1 MKTLLERVS
10 GFAQKKP
17 TPVKRGGSSYD
28 STQQFCKREIER
40 YVAMYQQLKVED
52 QTARLIRD
60 MIDVL
65 LRRYHGYSIKEN
77 FGAHYHEMGL
87 PHGTKT
93 EFEHVIPAS
102 VARDLLLF
110 DRLTVDEALN
120 IPTCRLSAKN
130 HKTLNSTKLGSTTP
144 DIYWFWQRY
153 QALGIQLETHDGTD
167 VDTSTWNL
175 DSHYNYFICD
185 FKSFRNTNRTG
196 CFTGT

>member
-1 MKTLLERVS
+1 MASSFIKPLMERVS
-10 GFAQKKP
+10 DFAQKKP
-17 TPVKRGGSSYD
+17 TPVKRGGASYD
-28 STQQFCKREIER
+28 ATEQFCKSEIER
-40 YVAMYQQLKVED
+40 YVEMYKQLKVED

-77 FGAHYHEMGL
+77 MGAHYYEKGL

-110 DRLTVDEALN
+110 NRLTVDEALN

-130 HKTLNSTKLGSTTP
+130 HRTLNSTKLGSTTP
-144 DIYWFWQRY
+144 NIYWFWQRY
-153 QALGIQLETHDGTD
+153 RALDVQLETHDGTAI
-167 VDTSTWNL
+167 DTTTWNL
-175 DSHYNYFICD
+175 TSHYNYF
-185 FKSFRNTNRTG
+185 KV
-196 CFTGT
+196 

>member
-1 MKTLLERVS
+1 MKTLMERVG

-17 TPVKRGGSSYD
+17 TPVKRGGASYD
-28 STQQFCKREIER
+28 ATQQFCKSEIER
-40 YVAMYQQLKVED
+40 YVEMYRQLKVED

-77 FGAHYHEMGL
+77 IGAHYYETGL

-120 IPTCRLSAKN
+120 IPTCRLSATK
-130 HKTLNSTKLGSTTP
+130 HRKLNSTKLGSTTP
-144 DIYWFWQRY
+144 DIYWFWKRY
-153 QALGIQLETHDGTD
+153 QELGIAVTTHDGVA
-167 VDTSTWNL
+167 VDTETWNL
-175 DSHYNYFICD
+175 DSHYSYFKNEIHT
-185 FKSFRNTNRTG
+185 S
-196 CFTGT
+196 

>member
-1 MKTLLERVS
+1 MKTLMERVG

-17 TPVKRGGSSYD
+17 TPVKRGGASYD
-28 STQQFCKREIER
+28 ATYKFCQSEIMR
-40 YVAMYQQLKVED
+40 YVEMYRRLNVED

-77 FGAHYHEMGL
+77 FGAHYSEKDL

-102 VARDLLLF
+102 VARDMLLF
-110 DRLTVDEALN
+110 DRLTVEEALN
-120 IPTCRLSAKN
+120 IPTCKLSREKHKN
-130 HKTLNSTKLGSTTP
+130 LNSTKLGSTTP

-153 QALGIQLETHDGTD
+153 QALGIQLETHDGTK
-167 VDTSTWNL
+167 VDTATWNL
-175 DSHYNYFICD
+175 DTHYEYFGV
-185 FKSFRNTNRTG
+185 KS
-196 CFTGT
+196 

>member
-1 MKTLLERVS
+1 MERVG

-17 TPVKRGGSSYD
+17 TPVKRGGASYD
-28 STQQFCKREIER
+28 ATYNFCKSEIER
-40 YVAMYQQLKVED
+40 YVQMYRQLTVED

-77 FGAHYHEMGL
+77 IGAHYYETGL

-120 IPTCRLSAKN
+120 IPTCRLSATK
-130 HKTLNSTKLGSTTP
+130 HRKLNSTKLGSTTP
-144 DIYWFWQRY
+144 DIYWFWKRY
-153 QALGIQLETHDGTD
+153 QELGITVTTHDGVA
-167 VDTSTWNL
+167 VDTATWNL
-175 DSHYNYFICD
+175 DSHYSYFKNEIH
-185 FKSFRNTNRTG
+185 SN
-196 CFTGT
+196 